1 MVLLVVLL
9 LIMNLINLYLTAL
22 SIPKFFPWGQMAAVN
37 VCAGCVACT
46 LNTRYEYMGDSD
58 FYSLAHF
65 PKTVI
70 LYEYNL

>member
-1 MVLLVVLL
+1 MVLWVVLL
-9 LIMNLINLYLTAL
+9 LVMNLINLYLTVL
-22 SIPKFFPWGQMAAVN
+22 STPKLLLWGQMAAVN

-46 LNTRYEYMGDSD
+46 LNTRYEYMSDSD

-70 LYEYNL
+70 LYEYDM

>member
-1 MVLLVVLL
+1 
-9 LIMNLINLYLTAL
+9 MNLISLCSTAV
-22 SIPKFFPWGQMAAVN
+22 SVPKFLFWGQMAAVN

-58 FYSLAHF
+58 FYSLTHI

-70 LYEYNL
+70 LYEYDL

>member
-1 MVLLVVLL
+1 
-9 LIMNLINLYLTAL
+9 MNLINLSLTAL
-22 SIPKFFPWGQMAAVN
+22 SIPKFFFWGGQMAAVN

-70 LYEYNL
+70 LYEYDL

>member
-1 MVLLVVLL
+1 MVLWVVLL
-9 LIMNLINLYLTAL
+9 LNMNLINLYLTVL
-22 SIPKFFPWGQMAAVN
+22 YTPKLLLWGQMAAVN

-70 LYEYNL
+70 LYEYDM

>member
-1 MVLLVVLL
+1 MVLWVVLL
-9 LIMNLINLYLTAL
+9 LIMNLINLYLTVL
-22 SIPKFFPWGQMAAVN
+22 STLKLLLWGQMAAVN

-46 LNTRYEYMGDSD
+46 LNTRYEYMSDSD

-70 LYEYNL
+70 LYEYDM